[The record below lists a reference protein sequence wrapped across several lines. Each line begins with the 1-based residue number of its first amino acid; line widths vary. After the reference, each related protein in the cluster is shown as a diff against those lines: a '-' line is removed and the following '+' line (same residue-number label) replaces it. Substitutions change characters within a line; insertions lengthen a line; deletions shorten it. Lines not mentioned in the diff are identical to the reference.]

1 MRPTRRKLRRALVGA
16 IALAATATVAL
27 VIPAI
32 MSPVNAALTPTVIKT
47 SDFEDGTVRG

>member
-1 MRPTRRKLRRALVGA
+1 VTHLLLSITVGA

-32 MSPVNAALTPTVIKT
+32 VSPVNAGAHP
-47 SDFEDGTVRG
+47 DRHQDE